1 MKKHLNLIA
10 LALWLIS
17 VADAAICVSNPNA
30 ATIASSVISATV
42 FIVAFVL
49 RVRERGKKK

>member
-1 MKKHLNLIA
+1 MKKHLNSIV

-17 VADAAICVSNPNA
+17 VADAAICVFNPNA
-30 ATIASSVISATV
+30 ITIASSIIGATV

-49 RVRERGKKK
+49 YVRERGNKK